1 MNRRKLRSKGMT
13 RRMFYWNIQN
23 MKSMYLNMRWIWR
36 GDYSNESVS
45 CCLWSDD
52 WLSQFFVCGDI
63 VILRWKFRG
72 KRNKH
77 WGFEYFVR
85 SRINQPISFRGFG
98 HVPCKWYVGCDERKK
113 WRLKSEVIVRRL
125 VGQDTWKFVEYYTI
139 WVSWFGE
146 EKVSQAILLGK
157 SVLYETTLLIFCI
170 CANSVVVPT
179 WNCPDSNIIQ
189 VGLTN
194 LKKGRYLSRING
206 IFDRRLLNY
215 WLAADVWFA
224 ENYFAGH
231 LCCLWANMSWFPS
244 PPGK

>member
-1 MNRRKLRSKGMT
+1 MNLARRLFKWISFVLSLERWLIKPIFCLRRYCDSA
-13 RRMFYWNIQN
+13 
-23 MKSMYLNMRWIWR
+23 MKISRQKKQTLGVW
-36 GDYSNESVS
+36 VL
-45 CCLWSDD
+45 C
-52 WLSQFFVCGDI
+52 
-63 VILRWKFRG
+63 
-72 KRNKH
+72 
-77 WGFEYFVR
+77 R

-113 WRLKSEVIVRRL
+113 WRLKSEVIVRRV
-125 VGQDTWKFVEYYTI
+125 VGQDTWKFVEFYTI

>member
-113 WRLKSEVIVRRL
+113 WRLKSEVIVRRV
-125 VGQDTWKFVEYYTI
+125 VGQDTWKIRRVLHYMSFLIWRRKGESSDFARKICTI
-139 WVSWFGE
+139 WDNSAHILHLREFCCCTHLKLSWF
-146 EKVSQAILLGK
+146 KH
-157 SVLYETTLLIFCI
+157 
-170 CANSVVVPT
+170 NSS
-179 WNCPDSNIIQ
+179 W
-189 VGLTN
+189 TN
-194 LKKGRYLSRING
+194 
-206 IFDRRLLNY
+206 
-215 WLAADVWFA
+215 
-224 ENYFAGH
+224 
-231 LCCLWANMSWFPS
+231 
-244 PPGK
+244 